1 MVDLGDHFSC
11 LTFMVMF
18 SIICHYQNTRLSV
31 SFIFMRGPCT
41 VNFVTY
47 YTKIC
52 YRCIAIYLSYPLS
65 KENAKLAVEFS
76 SLKENLKEKED
87 QLQVLG
93 VQKAS
98 LETSLFE
105 LTAEVEEDKKKIED
119 KWKKD
124 VEKIRSLLEHSQVVS
139 EHILHNI
146 NITSL

>member
-1 MVDLGDHFSC
+1 
-11 LTFMVMF
+11 
-18 SIICHYQNTRLSV
+18 
-31 SFIFMRGPCT
+31 
-41 VNFVTY
+41 
-47 YTKIC
+47 
-52 YRCIAIYLSYPLS
+52 
-65 KENAKLAVEFS
+65 
-76 SLKENLKEKED
+76 LKEKEE